1 MALVG
6 WYFLAGLASLGGVS
20 FYLQSLPLEAK
31 LKEQLSLSF
40 GGMVILL
47 FWPIILVTAIVSMR
61 RKKSPDE

>member
-6 WYFLAGLASLGGVS
+6 WYFVAGVAVLSGVS

-40 GGMVILL
+40 GGMVVLL
-47 FWPIILVTAIVSMR
+47 FWPIILVTAIISAR